1 MFDILESL
9 DIAFFSQNIVLN
21 IGALALMITVCV
33 ANRLKKQLKNA
44 QNFRFDLSV
53 WLILAACLINLLG
66 ETLIPRIPVFTQQLI
81 FISGFIFTA
90 LQIACVLALLLYA
103 MALLD
108 LVIQKVN
115 VVTKV
120 AVAVLMV
127 PFGIFAVSNQ
137 FVVALLILIVFLFIQ
152 KPEQDLD
159 ISTGLYNAAAFR
171 KSFIINSHKWRQNQ
185 LILLLVEDIGILN
198 RVMGVESTNQIVREI
213 GLYLEQQYKG
223 MVYYLGNEMFAILCA
238 GDQDTEARRNIRR
251 LDERFMEKWQ
261 YGRGETSMTAR
272 IIEIRLPEDAH
283 ELETIY
289 SYGDYLRSLED
300 GHKWVLYARAVDM
313 RFIKRRIDV
322 DMALRRAILMDS
334 FEMYYQPIYSVEE
347 GRITTAEALVR
358 LYDTDL
364 GQISPGEFIP
374 IAEQNGLILQVSNLI
389 FENVFSFIS
398 RCNLM
403 EKGIEYIEVNLS
415 MVQCM
420 QESFAETITQ
430 MMERYNVTSNRVNL
444 EVTETA
450 AVSMP
455 RRLRENMHDLY
466 DRGIRFSLDD
476 FGTGYSNIDSLMDL
490 PLDMIKLDKSMID
503 MASAEDKGK
512 IVLASA
518 VAMAKRIDMKIVAEG
533 VETRDQKEYLEA
545 EGVDYLQ
552 GYYFSKPLPEEEFVT
567 FVENFNMQGFDP
579 EI

>member
-1 MFDILESL
+1 
-9 DIAFFSQNIVLN
+9 
-21 IGALALMITVCV
+21 
-33 ANRLKKQLKNA
+33 
-44 QNFRFDLSV
+44 
-53 WLILAACLINLLG
+53 
-66 ETLIPRIPVFTQQLI
+66 
-81 FISGFIFTA
+81 
-90 LQIACVLALLLYA
+90 
-103 MALLD
+103 
-108 LVIQKVN
+108 
-115 VVTKV
+115 
-120 AVAVLMV
+120 
-127 PFGIFAVSNQ
+127 
-137 FVVALLILIVFLFIQ
+137 
-152 KPEQDLD
+152 
-159 ISTGLYNAAAFR
+159 
-171 KSFIINSHKWRQNQ
+171 
-185 LILLLVEDIGILN
+185 
-198 RVMGVESTNQIVREI
+198 
-213 GLYLEQQYKG
+213 
-223 MVYYLGNEMFAILCA
+223 MFAILFS

-272 IIEIRLPEDAH
+272 IIEIRLPEDAA
-283 ELETIY
+283 ELETVY

-334 FEMYYQPIYSVEE
+334 FEMYYQPIYSVKE

-358 LYDTDL
+358 LYDTEH

-389 FENVFSFIS
+389 FENVFSFIN
-398 RCNLM
+398 RCSLLD
-403 EKGIEYIEVNLS
+403 KGIEYIEINLS

-420 QESFAETITQ
+420 QENFAESLAQ
-430 MMERYNVTSNRVNL
+430 MMEKYNVTSNRINL

-455 RRLRENMHDLY
+455 RRLRENMSDLY
-466 DRGIRFSLDD
+466 DRGLRFSLDD

-503 MASAEDKGK
+503 MASMEDQGK

-533 VETRDQKEYLEA
+533 VETREQKEYLEA

-552 GYYFSKPLPEEEFVT
+552 GYYFSKPLPEEEFVA
-567 FVENFNMQGFDP
+567 FVEEFNAGK
-579 EI
+579 